1 MDPNTKFANVEKIKE
16 AQDLAAAE
24 ALRLQQR
31 QPELEAK
38 KTAADALQAGLD
50 ACLINWQAY

>member
-1 MDPNTKFANVEKIKE
+1 VEKIKE
-16 AQDLAAAE
+16 AKNLTTVE

-38 KTAADALQAGLD
+38 KAAADALQAGLD
-50 ACLINWQAY
+50 ACLIN